1 MPTRDALPPFP
12 YPAGFG
18 TPWRRLGVAG
28 RAAQTLGIEW
38 ADSLKQGL
46 DDIAAT
52 AGTLAASRNPAEI
65 LAIQSAYLQRAGAR
79 LSARS
84 AVTADLITALTA
96 DLLRPPPAPP
106 AARAH

>member
-1 MPTRDALPPFP
+1 MLTRDAPSPFP

-18 TPWRRLGVAG
+18 APWWRLGVAG

-38 ADSLKQGL
+38 ADSLKQSL
-46 DDIAAT
+46 DDVTAT
-52 AGTLAASRNPAEI
+52 AGTLAACRNPAEV

-84 AVTADLITALTA
+84 TVTADLIAALAA

-106 AARAH
+106 AAPAH